1 MNYKELTLTCSHKYS
16 DIVSAVLSDGAY
28 EGVAV
33 WDRCDYIEMQN
44 AGIWDYSDLD
54 IENAPKEVCIRA
66 YFYPDSDLNSFIQE
80 LDYLKEI
87 NDDFEYQA
95 HTEIK
100 DDITYRDEWKKYFLP
115 IELEK
120 IAVIP
125 EWIKDFKTSKPIVFI
140 NPSMAFGTGTH
151 QTTRMCLDE
160 IQKTDIINKTILDV
174 GCGSGILGIAAL
186 KLGASFAV
194 LIDTDESAVK
204 VALDNLALNNIEANK
219 AEVILG
225 TLERAKEKAD
235 MILANITANILI
247 SLKGLF
253 YKYLVKGGQIILSGI
268 IDSYTQDV
276 EKAFDKFTL
285 ISHNSMDCWHCYRYQ
300 KG

>member
-1 MNYKELTLTCSHKYS
+1 MKYKELTVKCSHKYS

-33 WDRCDYIEMQN
+33 WDACDYIELQN

-54 IENAPKEVCIRA
+54 INKAPKEVYIRA
-66 YFYPDSDLNSFIQE
+66 YFYPDSDLSSFIEE
-80 LDYLKEI
+80 LEYLKDI
-87 NDDFEYQA
+87 NDDFEYETQ
-95 HTEIK
+95 TEIK

-120 IAVIP
+120 IAVVP
-125 EWIKDFKTSKPIVFI
+125 EWTKDYKTVKPVVLI

-160 IQKTDIINKTILDV
+160 IQKIDIKDKTILDV

-186 KLGASFAV
+186 KLGARSAV
-194 LIDTDESAVK
+194 LLDTDENAVK
-204 VALDNLALNNIEANK
+204 VARDNLALNKINAQ
-219 AEVILG
+219 VILG
-225 TLERAKEKAD
+225 TLNQAKDKAD
-235 MILANITANILI
+235 IILGNITANILI
-247 SLKGLF
+247 SLKDLF
-253 YKYLVKGGQIILSGI
+253 YQYLNDGGQIILSGI
-268 IDSYTQDV
+268 IDSYTDYIQ
-276 EKAFDKFTL
+276 KAFDKFTL
-285 ISHNSMDCWHCYRYQ
+285 VSHNSMDCWHCYRYK